1 MATEEPKFDLI
12 KKTQNYEIRNYSD
25 RPSIQTIKNSGEDT
39 AFRRLFEYISGS
51 NSTSSKINMTAPVIE
66 FEGVN
71 GKTMNFFLP
80 ESYSIQNA
88 PDPNASNVKV
98 VTFKGGTFA
107 IIKYSGR
114 SSDSNFL
121 QYSEILKV
129 ELRKDDLNIIE
140 KPIKATFN
148 GPMTPSFLR
157 RNEVMIKIKNIYK

>member
-66 FEGVN
+66 FEDVN

-80 ESYSIQNA
+80 EIYSKSNA
-88 PDPNASNVKV
+88 PNQ
-98 VTFKGGTFA
+98 
-107 IIKYSGR
+107 IRKYKFGYNKR
-114 SSDSNFL
+114 WA
-121 QYSEILKV
+121 
-129 ELRKDDLNIIE
+129 LRC
-140 KPIKATFN
+140 
-148 GPMTPSFLR
+148 
-157 RNEVMIKIKNIYK
+157 Y

>member
-1 MATEEPKFDLI
+1 
-12 KKTQNYEIRNYSD
+12 
-25 RPSIQTIKNSGEDT
+25 
-39 AFRRLFEYISGS
+39 
-51 NSTSSKINMTAPVIE
+51 MTAPVIE
-66 FEGVN
+66 FESEN
-71 GKTMNFFLP
+71 GKVMNFFLP
-80 ESYSIQNA
+80 ESYSIKNA
-88 PDPNASNVKV
+88 PDPNTSNVKL
-98 VTFKGGTFA
+98 VTFKGGLFA
-107 IIKYSGR
+107 VIKYSGR

>member
-25 RPSIQTIKNSGEDT
+25 IPCIQTIKNSGEDT

-66 FEGVN
+66 FESVN
-71 GKTMNFFLP
+71 GKAMNFFLP

-88 PDPNASNVKV
+88 PDPNDSNVKV

-121 QYSEILKV
+121 KYSKILKDI
-129 ELRKDDLNIIE
+129 LKKDRIKIIDKE
-140 KPIKATFN
+140 IKATYN
-148 GPMTPSFLR
+148 GPMTPFFLR
-157 RNEVMIKIKNIYK
+157 RNEVMFRINLN

>member
-66 FEGVN
+66 FDGVN

-88 PDPNASNVKV
+88 PDPNISYVKLV
-98 VTFKGGTFA
+98 AFKGGLFA
-107 IIKYSGR
+107 VIKYSGR

-121 QYSEILKV
+121 KYSKILKDI
-129 ELRKDDLNIIE
+129 LKKDRIKIIDKE
-140 KPIKATFN
+140 IKATYN
-148 GPMTPSFLR
+148 GPMTPFFLR
-157 RNEVMIKIKNIYK
+157 RNEVMFRINLK